1 MGFGLSQE
9 IFKETYQ
16 RPLIVNKEM
25 QAEPKSRLRGRIST
39 GAARISWESAWA
51 DCRWRSLK
59 SHSCGR
65 PKPITPAKP
74 EWEIFKGLE

>member
-16 RPLIVNKEM
+16 RPLIVNKER
-25 QAEPKSRLRGRIST
+25 QAESKSWLRGRYPF
-39 GAARISWESAWA
+39 GAARISWERIC
-51 DCRWRSLK
+51 CRWRSLK
-59 SHSCGR
+59 SHSYGM

-74 EWEIFKGLE
+74 EWKIFKALAV